1 MNKYTHLNLHSEYS
15 IQDGLIRINEL
26 ANKAYELDFESLAIT
41 DLSNLFGFIKFYKEL
56 RKKGIKPICGSD
68 FILLGENTSPGN
80 LQLLAKN
87 HNGYKT
93 EKNLSYEVYCEK
105 DIALKQGFSFLDAK
119 LA

>member
-56 RKKGIKPICGSD
+56 RKKRYKANMRIRFYLIR
-68 FILLGENTSPGN
+68 ENTSP
-80 LQLLAKN
+80 KSSV
-87 HNGYKT
+87 T
-93 EKNLSYEVYCEK
+93 CEK
-105 DIALKQGFSFLDAK
+105 P
-119 LA
+119 

>member
-68 FILLGENTSPGN
+68 LILLGENTSPGN
-80 LQLLAKN
+80 LQETWSLL
-87 HNGYKT
+87 YKSNPKYVRLYVG
-93 EKNLSYEVYCEK
+93 ENLK
-105 DIALKQGFSFLDAK
+105 GN
-119 LA
+119 

>member
-87 HNGYKT
+87 LNGYK
-93 EKNLSYEVYCEK
+93 NLIRLISKAHTIRE
-105 DIALKQGFSFLDAK
+105 S
-119 LA
+119 